1 MFLISDQ
8 LVNYQFVSVP
18 SYSFELNSEV
28 LGDEPLLS
36 ISNRL
41 LEGNF
46 SPQCYITEADNS
58 NPQSLS
64 EWPHNSTSGDLE
76 TSKLSE
82 QQFEETDL
90 EKELLNQQCGE
101 LREELALKDR
111 DLNVLREEVIK
122 SAEELEE
129 ARSR

>member
-1 MFLISDQ
+1 M
-8 LVNYQFVSVP
+8 
-18 SYSFELNSEV
+18 

-36 ISNRL
+36 ISNRFH
-41 LEGNF
+41 EESDNHHNSS
-46 SPQCYITEADNS
+46 SPRCSPGIPVADNS
-58 NPQSLS
+58 IPQSLTQ
-64 EWPHNSTSGDLE
+64 WLQNSTSGELE

-82 QQFEETDL
+82 EQFEEADL

-101 LREELALKDR
+101 LHEELAAKDR

-129 ARSR
+129 ARNR